1 MIWNALLSSLLL
13 AVAPAAPE
21 TPAGGLPRGEIV
33 PKIVCA
39 SDAEQSY
46 ALYLP
51 SNFSADRKWPIL
63 YLHDPRRHG
72 ADAVGLFRAAAEKY
86 GWMLAGSNNTE
97 SDGPMAPNIKAMAAV
112 WEDTHRSL
120 PIDAGRVYATGFS
133 GGARAASLLGQKTEG
148 KVAGVIGCGAG
159 FADQSPPEKD
169 LPFVFFGTVGNT
181 DFNYR
186 EMRRLDVTLEKLSA
200 THRLSV
206 FDGPHRWPPEEVC
219 GRAVEWM
226 ELQAMRRGTRPR
238 DDRLLAEWL
247 AAASADAAGRES
259 AGKKGEALERY
270 REIAVDFEG
279 LSDLAAVR
287 ANVDRLEK
295 DRDATRA
302 LERQATLEATED
314 RTESDLFQKLLSAL
328 KSDDPVAPRRLVQ
341 DLRIPSLR
349 TTAESG
355 ATEAERLSAKR
366 IIAALFVQTSF
377 YLPREYLGK
386 HDMRRAR
393 LCNAVALEARP
404 DRAGN
409 VMYNFACMQAQN
421 GDRPGALTSLE
432 SAVEKGFRDASLLE
446 TDPDLETLRADAN
459 FQKLLQKVKSE
470 PKP

>member
-1 MIWNALLSSLLL
+1 MIALLLPLLL
-13 AVAPAAPE
+13 VAAAPE
-21 TPAGGLPRGEIV
+21 TPAAGLPRGEII

-39 SDAEQSY
+39 SDPEQSY
-46 ALYLP
+46 AVYLP
-51 SNFSADRKWPIL
+51 SNFSADRTWPIL

-120 PIDAGRVYATGFS
+120 PIDARRVYATGFS
-133 GGARAASLLGQKTEG
+133 GGARAACLLGQKTDG

-159 FADQSPPEKD
+159 FADNSPPEKN

-186 EMRRLDVTLEKLSA
+186 EMRRLDVTLGKLSA

-226 ELQAMRRGTRPR
+226 ELQAMRRGTRAR
-238 DDRLLAEWL
+238 DDRLLSEWL
-247 AAASADAAGRES
+247 AAASADAAARES

-270 REIAVDFEG
+270 REIAADFEG
-279 LSDLAAVR
+279 MGDLASVR
-287 ANVDRLEK
+287 SNLERLEK
-295 DRDATRA
+295 DRDAA
-302 LERQATLEATED
+302 KSLERQAALEAGED
-314 RTESDLFQKLLSAL
+314 RTESDLFEKLLSAL
-328 KSDDPVAPRRLVQ
+328 RSDDPVAPQRLVQ
-341 DLRIPSLR
+341 DLRIPALR

-355 ATEAERLSAKR
+355 ATEAEKLSAKR
-366 IIAALFVQTSF
+366 ILSALFVQTSF
-377 YLPREYLGK
+377 YLPREYVGK
-386 HDMRRAR
+386 HDVRRAR
-393 LCNAVALEARP
+393 LCNAVALEVRP
-404 DRAGN
+404 DRAGV
-409 VMYNFACMQAQN
+409 VMYNFACMQAQA

-432 SAVEKGFRDASLLE
+432 AAVEKGFRDASLLE
-446 TDPDLETLRADAN
+446 TDPDLEPLRADAS
-459 FQKLLQKVKSE
+459 FQKLVQKVKSE

>member
-1 MIWNALLSSLLL
+1 MIGLLL
-13 AVAPAAPE
+13 PLLLVAAAPE
-21 TPAGGLPRGEIV
+21 TPAAGLPRGEII

-39 SDAEQSY
+39 SDPEQSY
-46 ALYLP
+46 AVYLP
-51 SNFSADRKWPIL
+51 SNFSADRTWPIL

-120 PIDAGRVYATGFS
+120 PIDTRRVYATGFS
-133 GGARAASLLGQKTEG
+133 GGARAACLLGQKTDG
-148 KVAGVIGCGAG
+148 KVAGIIGCGAG
-159 FADQSPPEKD
+159 FADNSPPEKN

-186 EMRRLDVTLEKLSA
+186 EMRRLDVALGKLSA

-226 ELQAMRRGTRPR
+226 ELQAMRRGTRAR
-238 DDRLLAEWL
+238 DDRLLSEWL
-247 AAASADAAGRES
+247 AAASADAAARES

-270 REIAVDFEG
+270 REIAADFEG
-279 LSDLAAVR
+279 MGDLASVR
-287 ANVDRLEK
+287 SNLERLEK
-295 DRDATRA
+295 DRDAA
-302 LERQATLEATED
+302 KSLERQAALEAAED

-328 KSDDPVAPRRLVQ
+328 RSDDPVAPQRLVQ
-341 DLRIPSLR
+341 DLRIPALR
-349 TTAESG
+349 TTAESV
-355 ATEAERLSAKR
+355 ANEAEKLSAKR
-366 IIAALFVQTSF
+366 ILAALFVQTSF
-377 YLPREYLGK
+377 YLPREYVGK
-386 HDMRRAR
+386 HDVRRAR
-393 LCNAVALEARP
+393 LCNAVALEVRP
-404 DRAGN
+404 DRAGV
-409 VMYNFACMQAQN
+409 VMYNFACMQAQA

-446 TDPDLETLRADAN
+446 TDPDLEPLRADAS
-459 FQKLLQKVKSE
+459 FQKLVQKVKSE